1 MSVLERAKAHFDQQE
16 IIEIEIPEWE
26 DEQGNPTVIYSK
38 PFTLGDRKKL
48 YKFAKEDD
56 MEFLVRLVIMK
67 ALDQAGSP
75 VFDIGD
81 KITLMNSV
89 DPKII
94 TRIANAMTSSK
105 SVEEFEGN

>member
-1 MSVLERAKAHFDQQE
+1 MSILDRAKAHFDQQE

-26 DEQGNPTVIYSK
+26 DDQGNPTVLFSK

-56 MEFLVRLVIMK
+56 MEFLVRLIIMK
-67 ALDQAGSP
+67 ALDQAGNP

-105 SVEEFEGN
+105 SVEDFEGN

>member
-1 MSVLERAKAHFDQQE
+1 MSVLERAKAHFDSQE
-16 IIEIEIPEWE
+16 IAEIEIPEWE
-26 DEQGNPTVIYSK
+26 DEQGNPTVIFSK
-38 PFTLGDRKKL
+38 PFTLGERKKL
-48 YKFAKEDD
+48 LKFAKDDD

-67 ALDQAGSP
+67 ALDQSGSP

-94 TRIANAMTSSK
+94 TRIANAMTASK